1 MGDHPLPTMM
11 MIIMDHPLPTMMM
24 MMMMGYQPLPV
35 MMMIMDHHLPV
46 MMMIM
51 DHPLPTMMMM
61 MMDHPLPTMM
71 LTMMM
76 GYQPL
81 PVMMMIMDHQGKT
94 QGRMGR
100 RNATGLST
108 NKIPNRKCTPGA
120 GRTFTNSTSHAHY
133 CISYQRRNN
142 ESHPKKRKNKLLRR
156 SIYTYIYYVLI
167 KEGS

>member
-1 MGDHPLPTMM
+1 
-11 MIIMDHPLPTMMM
+11 
-24 MMMMGYQPLPV
+24 MGYQPLPVMMMIMDHHLPV

-51 DHPLPTMMMM
+51 DHPLPTMMLTMMMGYQPLPVMMMIMDHHLPVMM
-61 MMDHPLPTMM
+61 MMI
-71 LTMMM
+71 M

-120 GRTFTNSTSHAHY
+120 GRAFTKSTSHAHY

-142 ESHPKKRKNKLLRR
+142 ESHPKKRKKF
-156 SIYTYIYYVLI
+156 YDD
-167 KEGS
+167 

>member
-1 MGDHPLPTMM
+1 MLT
-11 MIIMDHPLPTMMM
+11 
-24 MMMMGYQPLPV
+24 MMMGYQPLPV

-51 DHPLPTMMMM
+51 DHHPPVMMMI
-61 MMDHPLPTMM
+61 MDHPLPTM
-71 LTMMM
+71 MMM

-81 PVMMMIMDHQGKT
+81 PVMMMIMDHQCKT

-142 ESHPKKRKNKLLRR
+142 ESHPKKRKKLVRR
-156 SIYTYIYYVLI
+156 SIYTYIY
-167 KEGS
+167 

>member
-1 MGDHPLPTMM
+1 M
-11 MIIMDHPLPTMMM
+11 IMDHPLPTTMM

-46 MMMIM
+46 
-51 DHPLPTMMMM
+51 MMM

-81 PVMMMIMDHQGKT
+81 PVMMMIMDHQCKT

-100 RNATGLST
+100 WNATGLST

-120 GRTFTNSTSHAHY
+120 ERTFTNSTSHAHY

>member
-1 MGDHPLPTMM
+1 MM
-11 MIIMDHPLPTMMM
+11 MDHPLPTMMLT
-24 MMMMGYQPLPV
+24 MMMGYQPLPV

-61 MMDHPLPTMM
+61 GYQPLPVMMMIMDHPLPT

-81 PVMMMIMDHQGKT
+81 PVMMMIMDHQCKT

-156 SIYTYIYYVLI
+156 S
-167 KEGS
+167 

>member
-1 MGDHPLPTMM
+1 MG
-11 MIIMDHPLPTMMM
+11 IMDHPLPTMMM
-24 MMMMGYQPLPV
+24 MDHPLPV
-35 MMMIMDHHLPV
+35 MG
-46 MMMIM
+46 MMIM
-51 DHPLPTMMMM
+51 DHPLPTMMM

-81 PVMMMIMDHQGKT
+81 PVMMMIMDHHPPVMMMIMDHQCKT

>member
-1 MGDHPLPTMM
+1 MGMMMMGYQPLPT
-11 MIIMDHPLPTMMM
+11 

-35 MMMIMDHHLPV
+35 MMMIMDHPLPT

-51 DHPLPTMMMM
+51 DHPLPTMMMI
-61 MMDHPLPTMM
+61 MDHPLPTMM

-81 PVMMMIMDHQGKT
+81 PVMMMIMDHQCKT

-100 RNATGLST
+100 RNDTGLST

>member
-1 MGDHPLPTMM
+1 M
-11 MIIMDHPLPTMMM
+11 
-24 MMMMGYQPLPV
+24 
-35 MMMIMDHHLPV
+35 

-81 PVMMMIMDHQGKT
+81 PVMMMIMDHHLPVMMMIMMGYQPLPVMMMIMDHQCKT

-100 RNATGLST
+100 WNATGLST

-133 CISYQRRNN
+133 CIS
-142 ESHPKKRKNKLLRR
+142 
-156 SIYTYIYYVLI
+156 
-167 KEGS
+167 

>member
-1 MGDHPLPTMM
+1 MDHHLPVMM
-11 MIIMDHPLPTMMM
+11 MIMDHPLPTMMM
-24 MMMMGYQPLPV
+24 MDHPLPTMMLTMMMGYQPLPV

-51 DHPLPTMMMM
+51 DHPLPTMMM
-61 MMDHPLPTMM
+61 
-71 LTMMM
+71 

-81 PVMMMIMDHQGKT
+81 PVMMMIMDHQCKT

-100 RNATGLST
+100 WNATGLST

-142 ESHPKKRKNKLLRR
+142 ESHPKKRKKLVRR
-156 SIYTYIYYVLI
+156 SIYTYIY
-167 KEGS
+167 